1 MPGYEVKLLG
11 PDGHEVADGEEGIM
25 WVRGHSSAPLYWN
38 RPDKTAETIRGE
50 IERSVEPVTQ
60 QLELP
65 LGEDRISDVE
75 GEELCSK

>member
-1 MPGYEVKLLG
+1 MRCCRPSK
-11 PDGHEVADGEEGIM
+11 
-25 WVRGHSSAPLYWN
+25 SAMSGN
-38 RPDKTAETIRGE
+38 RSIGARAAETICGE
-50 IERSVEPVTQ
+50 IERSVEPAIQ